1 MTSDK
6 NYGALKP
13 SYLEHGRPIYDRSSE
28 LDGDFVGGERETIVG
43 GDSSER
49 NSEHGRDGGP
59 TGNSGTDPVAAVTRT
74 EILAY
79 APRLFGSR
87 RETRIRTAPVRKR
100 RQMVEYYVDSIDGI
114 IETRPSRKGQYH
126 VALGER
132 SSKKAVAEERD
143 KRVISESKEIRAV
156 AEEGDV
162 GDTSD
167 RKEPGAKVN
176 VYRPQ
181 VVNDDSGES
190 ENVFFSEAKLG
201 QNREAL
207 NLFLARSERSAEP
220 DSQLA
225 GQNSRHHGFISSIND
240 VPGTEEPEWL
250 LVEHKGSGQAK
261 QPNAGQADLPHRGK
275 KLSDF
280 GNTSTQNAKK
290 ILLRHIVKSILK
302 NDTVASYFT
311 KASGRSKRGKRQI
324 LEYLVDSLTG
334 KIDKRDTNARLASTK
349 DRTAKRHVSVAHEQ
363 KEELARN
370 AYENDKRRR
379 QRGLSRRNGA
389 EEAGR
394 SVDNDSDDLED
405 VLQNRAQRDE
415 SNADLNDNE
424 ERRGSDDDNS
434 NVRRHN
440 YDISDDTA
448 EADDVRSYDKRRLAY
463 EDPEPTDDAQ
473 EEDFYYVEEES
484 SVVKRET
491 GQQNNEKLDR
501 AFEDSVGEQ
510 DVQRSQRAAA
520 PPSEEERKLLSKE
533 LVEIML
539 KEIDDRLQGKPGNP
553 DLQVRGPV
561 VLTNPQEKDKSENPE
576 MLKQN
581 HSVSVENKRKRFA
594 SKLRTKRRIS
604 RSAPTDEIKRRF
616 TQLEDDFD
624 KLEAKRSP
632 TEEKLEQSKE
642 PTPDE
647 DAEEEAEDLDMT
659 KQLVAIVIEHA
670 VRELRNLASS
680 GSSAKRLPTTT
691 EQPEQIPNSRDQI
704 PESRDQI
711 PKSRDQDAVLVP
723 PLMIQAN
730 EQRETTPFGFWD
742 VEPIPKDQLP
752 NTLVNTSDEYFADG
766 FRYQRVT
773 YPPINVNSKFT
784 DTGSH
789 PTRKQRREILLEDG
803 MVINYG

>member
-6 NYGALKP
+6 NYGVFKP
-13 SYLEHGRPIYDRSSE
+13 SDLEQRRSIYDRSSE
-28 LDGDFVGGERETIVG
+28 LDGNFIGGERETIVA
-43 GDSSER
+43 GDSPER

-59 TGNSGTDPVAAVTRT
+59 SGNSGTDTRT
-74 EILAY
+74 ETLAY
-79 APRLFGSR
+79 APRLFGSP

-132 SSKKAVAEERD
+132 SSKNAVAEERD
-143 KRVISESKEIRAV
+143 KRVISESKESRAV

-167 RKEPGAKVN
+167 RKETGAKVN

-190 ENVFFSEAKLG
+190 ENVFFSEAKQG

-207 NLFLARSERSAEP
+207 NLFLARSERSAET

-225 GQNSRHHGFISSIND
+225 GQNRRHHGFISSIND
-240 VPGTEEPEWL
+240 LPGTEDPP
-250 LVEHKGSGQAK
+250 HKGE
-261 QPNAGQADLPHRGK
+261 N
-275 KLSDF
+275 LSDF
-280 GNTSTQNAKK
+280 GNSSTQNAKTT
-290 ILLRHIVKSILK
+290 LRRHIVKSTLK
-302 NDTVASYFT
+302 NDTVANYLT
-311 KASGRSKRGKRQI
+311 KASGQSKRGKRQI
-324 LEYLVDSLTG
+324 LEYFVDSLTG
-334 KIDKRDTNARLASTK
+334 KIDKRDTNARLLSTK
-349 DRTAKRHVSVAHEQ
+349 DRTAKRHVSAAHEQ
-363 KEELARN
+363 KEALARN

-379 QRGLSRRNGA
+379 QRGLSRKSSVD
-389 EEAGR
+389 EAGR
-394 SVDNDSDDLED
+394 SVDDDSDDLED

-424 ERRGSDDDNS
+424 QRSGSDDAIS

-440 YDISDDTA
+440 YAISDDTA
-448 EADDVRSYDKRRLAY
+448 EVDDVRSYDKRRLAY
-463 EDPEPTDDAQ
+463 EDPEPTDEAQ

-484 SVVKRET
+484 SVVKREA

-501 AFEDSVGEQ
+501 AFEDRVGEQ
-510 DVQRSQRAAA
+510 DVQRSQRAA

-553 DLQVRGPV
+553 ELQVRGPV
-561 VLTNPQEKDKSENPE
+561 VLTSPQEKDKPG

-581 HSVSVENKRKRFA
+581 DSVSVENNAKRIA
-594 SKLRTKRRIS
+594 IKLRTKRRAS

-616 TQLEDDFD
+616 SKLEDDFD

-632 TEEKLEQSKE
+632 TEESKE

-647 DAEEEAEDLDMT
+647 DAEEKAEDLDMT

-691 EQPEQIPNSRDQI
+691 EQPEQIPKSRDQVPVSRDQI
-704 PESRDQI
+704 PESRGQI
-711 PKSRDQDAVLVP
+711 PKSRDQDDVLVT
-723 PLMIQAN
+723 PLMIPIQGN

-742 VEPIPKDQLP
+742 VEPIHKDQIA

-773 YPPINVNSKFT
+773 YPSVRVNSKFT
-784 DTGSH
+784 SNR
-789 PTRKQRREILLEDG
+789 PNPRRKQRRQIRLDDG